1 MNINWRLNTVHACRR
16 TVNDPQDLIKVT
28 TDCSGV
34 LNHGPNNV
42 LRINDEDGADLRRKS
57 ESSDS

>member
-1 MNINWRLNTVHACRR
+1 MYVCRR